1 MSKEEREFYEKMIQT
16 LREIR
21 QNISQ
26 LLKSR

>member
-16 LREIR
+16 LKEIR
-21 QNISQ
+21 QDISQ